1 MSDPVDLVRT
11 GLSQFREVKQ
21 VELRG
26 HTILITVERRSLNT
40 AIDDHITRL
49 ARIVAE
55 RFAIGTSVQATSD
68 EHQHWD
74 PNFERSTGVGGRVPT
89 LLGTPDGQG

>member
-1 MSDPVDLVRT
+1 MSDAASLVRT

-55 RFAIGTSVQATSD
+55 RFGMGTSVQAASD